1 MNNTIK
7 LPLTDDQLKV
17 LIKEVIPTTERLI
30 IDSLR
35 DINESDPVDIIKN
48 PKQFVEWSQ
57 TISEQLEFTNLF
69 KSLYRDNFVTGGYVH
84 IYHKDIEHL
93 NTIITNYLLDDCG
106 YNQTNINIAWSM
118 IGLVQAV
125 KFYNQQENQH
135 V

>member
-30 IDSLR
+30 IERLQN
-35 DINESDPVDIIKN
+35 INAMDVIGN
-48 PKQFVEWSQ
+48 PKQFIECTQS
-57 TISEQLEFTNLF
+57 ISEQLEFTNLF

-106 YNQTNINIAWSM
+106 CNQTNINIAWSM